1 MSFYVECFYVTSV
14 FLTKV
19 YICIHPN
26 NLTVVCMWITWIRE
40 KKTLEILVKTF
51 FFGLHLICW
60 REKNRGRGSSPPML
74 KIGQNWGRI
83 ANYSPSNAQQ
93 RSAPLQVRNLLKFKN
108 PLRFKILFQ
117 WISLIPI
124 SAWFLYLVL
133 YWNCFWGYDKVFDSL
148 NLLTKSIGVKENLIS
163 EIFRVSC
170 ICWLKFIDNL

>member
-1 MSFYVECFYVTSV
+1 MKLRIKKLKHITEWEVFLLWNEYLCGMFLCNKC

-26 NLTVVCMWITWIRE
+26 NLTVVCMWITWIQG
-40 KKTLEILVKTF
+40 KKPLEILVMTF

-83 ANYSPSNAQQ
+83 ANYFPSNVQQ
-93 RSAPLQVRNLLKFKN
+93 GSAPLQVRKLLKFKN
-108 PLRFKILFQ
+108 LLRFKILFQ

-124 SAWFLYLVL
+124 SARFLYLVL
-133 YWNCFWGYDKVFDSL
+133 F
-148 NLLTKSIGVKENLIS
+148 
-163 EIFRVSC
+163 
-170 ICWLKFIDNL
+170 